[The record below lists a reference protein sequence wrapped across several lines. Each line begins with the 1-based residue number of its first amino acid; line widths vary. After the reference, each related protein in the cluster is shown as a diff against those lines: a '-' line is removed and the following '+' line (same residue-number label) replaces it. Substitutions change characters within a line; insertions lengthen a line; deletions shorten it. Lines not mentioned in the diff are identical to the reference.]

1 MLFTMDHRFD
11 SDSVSSTP
19 LHSEFEMD
27 PDLRDLV
34 VLFVDELDD
43 RITSIKG
50 ALEDDDHATLRRLAH
65 QLKGSAGGYGF
76 DPIGDAA
83 ARLEYELL
91 GDQAELSTITERAE
105 DLIST
110 CRAAVRP
117 EDG

>member
-1 MLFTMDHRFD
+1 MDHP
-11 SDSVSSTP
+11 SDNEPISTNP

-43 RITSIKG
+43 RVQSIRG
-50 ALEDDDHATLRRLAH
+50 AFDSEDHAMLRRLAH

-91 GDQAELSTITERAE
+91 GDEAEISTITERVE

-110 CRAAVRP
+110 CEAAVRP
-117 EDG
+117 EAG